1 MQKIFAK
8 KNVVLLFIYLISSG
22 LSAQTLTGSLQGF
35 ITNTQ
40 TSQPV
45 QNAEIE
51 ILNLASETI
60 VTTTDSDGKF
70 TIKDLVVGRYD
81 LLISA
86 EGYQPFIRPGV
97 LVSSGKE
104 EILEINLE
112 ETLYDMDEV
121 VLSPERQKGRPNNEM
136 AMVSAI
142 SFEVEETRKF
152 AGGLDDPVRL
162 AANLPG
168 VIATPFISENVISIR
183 GNSPRGMLYRLEG
196 VDIPN
201 PNHFA
206 RIGSSAGTFTIF
218 SNQVL
223 ANSDF
228 FTGAFPA
235 EYGNA
240 TSGVF
245 DIKFRNGNTNRRAYA
260 IQAGVLGVDLS
271 AEGPFRKG
279 GKASY
284 LVNYRY
290 STFGL
295 ANLMIN
301 YLTLPTYQDISFKL
315 NLPTE
320 KFGTFGVFGIGG
332 MSNRL
337 REAVTDSSLWEAD
350 LDRFENVLASDMAA
364 VGFTHKLLVG
374 KRSVLRS
381 ALVGS
386 YSYLRDNKN
395 YLEEDLEFRDR
406 ETNEYRSQPVTFT
419 TSLKHSFSSRH
430 TNKTGI
436 IATTTHHDYLS
447 KKYNYVEN
455 RLFTRSNESGRTFSF
470 QAYSQSR
477 FRFTPK
483 LSANVGVHLLYYDL
497 NDRYSVEPRA
507 SLRYQFKPRHG
518 ISVGYGLHSR
528 IESFATYT
536 TRLQEVNTDSLARP
550 NLDLDFVKTHHFVLG
565 YYAMISDFL
574 KFRLEGYYQRLFN
587 VPVEIGT
594 TYSVVNID
602 ELNQL
607 RVLENLGTSTNL
619 GVDIG
624 LERFTRKGVYF
635 MLNGSFF
642 DSKYTDAAGVEH
654 STAFDIGYK
663 VNLLGGKEWRVGKKK
678 GYNNFLGLNG
688 TLSTFGGQ
696 RFTPIDLEQSALYR
710 ETIYDYTRPFQMQ
723 ESPLYVFDLTF
734 TYKSNRPRYTGTW
747 AVQIKNLFSSS
758 IPEYREYDALL
769 GREVAL
775 RGASVLPVI
784 SYRIDF

>member
-1 MQKIFAK
+1 MYKIFAGK
-8 KNVVLLFIYLISSG
+8 ILALIYISLISTELYS
-22 LSAQTLTGSLQGF
+22 QTLTGSIAGF
-35 ITNTQ
+35 VTNTYTGQ
-40 TSQPV
+40 TV
-45 QNAEIE
+45 KNAEIS
-51 ILNLASETI
+51 ILKEGEESP
-60 VTTTDSDGKF
+60 VYTTDSDGEF
-70 TIKDLVVGRYD
+70 RIINLVVGRYD

-86 EGYQPFIRPGV
+86 EGYQPFIQSGV

-104 EILEINLE
+104 SLLEISLE
-112 ETLYDMDEV
+112 ETLYDMEEV
-121 VLSPERQKGRPNNEM
+121 VLSPDRQKGRPNNEM

-152 AGGLDDPVRL
+152 AGGLDDPIRL
-162 AANLPG
+162 SANLPG

-260 IQAGVLGVDLS
+260 IQAGVLGIDLA

-315 NLPTE
+315 NMPTE
-320 KFGTFGVFGIGG
+320 KAGTFGLFGIGG
-332 MSNRL
+332 RSNRL

-364 VGFTHKLLVG
+364 VGLTHQLLIG
-374 KRSVLRS
+374 QRSVLRS
-381 ALVGS
+381 VLVGS

-395 YLEEDLEFRDR
+395 YLEDNLEFRDR
-406 ETNEYRSQPVTFT
+406 ETNEYKSLPVTFT
-419 TSLKHSFSSRH
+419 TSLKHSFSARH

-436 IATTTHHDYLS
+436 ILTSTHHDYLS
-447 KKYNYVEN
+447 KKYNYLEN
-455 RLFTRSNESGRTFSF
+455 FLFTRADERGRTFSF
-470 QAYSQSR
+470 QAYSQSK
-477 FRFTPK
+477 FRFSSK
-483 LSANVGVHLLYYDL
+483 LSANLGVHFLYYDL
-497 NDRYSVEPRA
+497 NDKYSVEPRA
-507 SLRYQFKPRHG
+507 SLKYQFKPRHG
-518 ISVGYGLHSR
+518 ISLGYGLHSR
-528 IESFATYT
+528 IESFGTYM
-536 TRLQEVNTDSLARP
+536 TRVQEVGIDTLARP
-550 NLDLDFVKTHHFVLG
+550 NMDLDFVKTHHLVLG
-565 YYAMISDFL
+565 YYALISDFL

-587 VPVEIGT
+587 VPVEVGG

-607 RVLENLGTSTNL
+607 RVLENLGTSTNM
-619 GVDIG
+619 GIDIG

-635 MLNGSFF
+635 MVNGSFF

-654 STAFDIGYK
+654 STAFDLGYK

-688 TLSTFGGQ
+688 TLSAFGG
-696 RFTPIDLEQSALYR
+696 RPYTPIDLDQSRLYR
-710 ETIYDYTRPFQMQ
+710 ETIYDETRPYEMR
-723 ESPLYVFDLTF
+723 ETPLYIFDFTF

-747 AVQIKNLFSSS
+747 AIQIKNLFSSS
-758 IPEYREYDALL
+758 IPEYREYDAKEEV
-769 GREVAL
+769 EVAL
-775 RGASVLPVI
+775 RGASVLPII
-784 SYRIDF
+784 SYKIDF